1 MNDET
6 QGVFYM
12 IWTILLLISFSLAT
26 ATHSLHQIHM
36 FQLNTYKPGVQVK
49 WLLSNRKRLIK
60 QSIGVILLAVWIL
73 LHLPSG
79 VLAAAVIFSMS
90 AYLSTKKNYK
100 KPLVYTSRVIRLLTT
115 LGVLFAIA
123 VAATVILREKK
134 TALVLILP
142 GFYIFTPL
150 LVLLSNLINQPIEKA
165 IRQWYI
171 NDAKKILASMPR
183 LTVIGVTGSYGKTS
197 VKFFLSKLL
206 SCQYNVLHT
215 PESYNTPM
223 GIVKTIRNEMKAFHE
238 IFICEMGAKN
248 VGDIAEICDIVKPK
262 HGVITAIGPQHLES
276 FHSIE
281 NVLKT
286 KFELAD
292 AVGGKGFLFLNY
304 DNEYIRT
311 KKNKYPNI
319 VSYGINP
326 EYDMDYRAYDIQVSS
341 AGTRFKLKDENN
353 AEYEFSTKLIG
364 VHNVENLTA
373 AIAAANKLGIPM
385 EKLVIQVKQIKPVPH
400 RLQMI
405 KRNDLLIIDDAY
417 NSNPSGAKA
426 ALDTLSMFDGV
437 KILMTPGMIELGS
450 KQYECNKTFGVQ
462 ASKVCD
468 YVILVG
474 KEQTR
479 PIYDG
484 LLEAGFS
491 KERTLIASD
500 LQEGFS
506 SVEHINA
513 GGRQKILLLE
523 NDLPDNY

>member
-1 MNDET
+1 
-6 QGVFYM
+6 M
-12 IWTILLLISFSLAT
+12 IWTILLIISFSLAI
-26 ATHSLHQIHM
+26 ATHSLHQTHM
-36 FQLNTYKPGVQVK
+36 FQLNTYKPKVQVK
-49 WLLSNRKRLIK
+49 WLFTNRRRLIT
-60 QSIGVILLAVWIL
+60 QSVGVLLLTAWIL

-79 VLAAAVIFSMS
+79 VIAAAVIFLIT
-90 AYLSTKKNYK
+90 AYLSSKKSYK

-115 LGVLFAIA
+115 LGILLVGA
-123 VAATVILREKK
+123 VAATIILREENV
-134 TALVLILP
+134 ALALILP
-142 GFYIFTPL
+142 GFYIFAPI

-171 NDAKKILASMPR
+171 NDAKKILAGMPR

-206 SCQYNVLHT
+206 SCEYNVLHT

-281 NVLKT
+281 NILKT

-292 AVGGKGFLFLNY
+292 AVGGNGFLFLNY

-311 KKNKYPNI
+311 KKEYPNI
-319 VSYGINP
+319 VSYGIKP
-326 EYDMDYRAYDIQVSS
+326 EYDMDYLAYDIQVSS
-341 AGTRFKLKDENN
+341 AGTRFKMKDENKR
-353 AEYEFSTKLIG
+353 EYEFTTKLIG
-364 VHNVENLTA
+364 THNVENVAA
-373 AIAAANKLGIPM
+373 AIAVANKLGIPM
-385 EKLVIQVKQIKPVPH
+385 EKLVMQVKQIKPVPH
-400 RLQMI
+400 RLQLI

-426 ALDTLSMFDGV
+426 ALDTLSMFEGV
-437 KILMTPGMIELGS
+437 KIMMTPGMIELGS
-450 KQYECNKTFGVQ
+450 RQYECNKTFGIQ

-468 YVILVG
+468 YVVLVG
-474 KEQTR
+474 EEQTK

-484 LLEAGFS
+484 LMEAGFS
-491 KERTLIASD
+491 KECIRVVSD
-500 LQEGFS
+500 LQDGFS
-506 SVEHINA
+506 FVDHINA
-513 GGRQKILLLE
+513 GGQEKILLLE

>member
-1 MNDET
+1 
-6 QGVFYM
+6 M
-12 IWTILLLISFSLAT
+12 IWTILIIISFSLRIAT
-26 ATHSLHQIHM
+26 YSLYQIHM
-36 FQLNTYKPGVQVK
+36 FQLNTYKPKVQLK
-49 WLLSNRKRLIK
+49 WLLTNRRRLIT
-60 QSIGVILLAVWIL
+60 QSIGMLLLAVWIL

-79 VLAAAVIFSMS
+79 VIASCIINLIA
-90 AYLSTKKNYK
+90 AYLSTKKSYK
-100 KPLVYTSRVIRLLTT
+100 KPLVCTSRVLRLLTT
-115 LGVLFAIA
+115 LGILLAGAI
-123 VAATVILREKK
+123 AATVILSEKK
-134 TALVLILP
+134 AVVAFILP
-142 GFYIFTPL
+142 GFYIFVPF

-171 NDAKKILASMPR
+171 NDAKKILAGMPR

-206 SCQYNVLHT
+206 SCEYNVLHT

-248 VGDIAEICDIVKPK
+248 VGDISEICDIVKPQ

-281 NVLKT
+281 NVLRT

-292 AVGGKGFLFLNY
+292 ALGGDGYLFLNY
-304 DNEYIRT
+304 DNEYIRS
-311 KKNKYPNI
+311 KNNYPNI

-326 EYDMDYRAYDIQVSS
+326 KYDIDYRAYDIQVSS
-341 AGTRFKLKDENN
+341 AGTRFKMKDGNN
-353 AEYEFSTKLIG
+353 KEFEFTTKLIG
-364 VHNVENLTA
+364 AHNVENVAA
-373 AIAAANKLGIPM
+373 AIAVANKLGISM
-385 EKLVIQVKQIKPVPH
+385 EKLVMQVKQIKPVPH
-400 RLQMI
+400 RLQLI

-426 ALDTLSMFDGV
+426 ALDTLSMFEGV

-450 KQYECNKTFGVQ
+450 KQYECNKTFGIQ

-468 YVILVG
+468 FVILVG
-474 KEQTR
+474 EEQTK

-484 LLEAGFS
+484 LIEAGFS
-491 KERTLIASD
+491 NERIRIVSD
-500 LQEGFS
+500 LQDGFS
-506 SVEHINA
+506 FVGHINA
-513 GGRQKILLLE
+513 GGKEKVLLLE